1 MTPPH
6 DPLRT
11 ASTRDPIP
19 RWINAL
25 QVVII
30 AILAYQTY
38 AAYLAQS
45 RVYSGAIDDRLSSVI
60 FTLAGRNA
68 MMLVVSLIALRR
80 QNAAFYAFAF
90 LMHLLRDAQDM
101 FIVPLTDDGS
111 TSSRVIVF
119 VVFTSIFVL
128 PEALALKKLRD
139 LARRPPAMPAW

>member
-1 MTPPH
+1 MTAPH
-6 DPLRT
+6 DPLPT
-11 ASTRDPIP
+11 SSTRDPIP

-38 AAYLAQS
+38 AAYFAQS
-45 RVYSGAIDDRLSSVI
+45 RVYGGAIDDHLSSVI
-60 FTLAGRNA
+60 FTLARRNA

-80 QNAAFYAFAF
+80 QRAAFYAFAF

-111 TSSRVIVF
+111 TASRVMVLVVFALIF
-119 VVFTSIFVL
+119 VV
-128 PEALALKKLRD
+128 PEAVALKKLRE
-139 LARRPPAMPAW
+139 LACCPTA